1 MLKPDIGEE
10 TMSITRRTFRGGW
23 GQRAG
28 KEQSRKPGRSGEVGD
43 QRPEGI
49 HNGGNGLGRKSE
61 RLIVARKR
69 VTTVERRGFS
79 ESMLL

>member
-10 TMSITRRTFRGGW
+10 TMSKHSPDLPGWVGTARRERT
-23 GQRAG
+23 A
-28 KEQSRKPGRSGEVGD
+28 EEPGRSGEVGE

-69 VTTVERRGFS
+69 GNARGAKGPQ
-79 ESMLL
+79 